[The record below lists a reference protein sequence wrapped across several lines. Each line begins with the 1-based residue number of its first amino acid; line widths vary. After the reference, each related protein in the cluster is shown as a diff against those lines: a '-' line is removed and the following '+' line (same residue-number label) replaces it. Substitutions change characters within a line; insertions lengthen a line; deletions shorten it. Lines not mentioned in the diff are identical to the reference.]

1 MFRMTSPW
9 VVFLGSV
16 VVIAVLIVLLAWL
29 AGSHPDGTTKPP
41 LFIYCGAG
49 IRAPV
54 EAAAKEYEKDYGV
67 PFTFQYGPSHTLL
80 VQAEL
85 GNTGDLYL
93 PGDDNYVEIA
103 RERGLIDQSAP
114 LARMMPALAVAKGN
128 PKKIRSLDDL
138 LRPDVRLAQPLP
150 EAAAAGRLVKDALQK
165 SGHWERIKAHT
176 IVFKG
181 TVNDV
186 ANDIKIG
193 SVDAGFV
200 WDVLVTQ
207 YPDLELVPV
216 PQLAGTHA
224 LVTVSTLKSSS
235 QPTTARHFIR
245 YLAARDK
252 GLRVFKEH
260 GFEPVDG
267 ELWLETP

>member
-1 MFRMTSPW
+1 MNRMNSPW
-9 VVFLGSV
+9 VILLGSV
-16 VVIAVLIVLLAWL
+16 AVIAVLIVLMVCFP
-29 AGSHPDGTTKPP
+29 GSDSGKANRPP

-67 PFTFQYGPSHTLL
+67 QFTFQYGPSHALL

-85 GNTGDLYL
+85 SHTGDLYL
-93 PGDDNYVEIA
+93 PGDDNYVEMA
-103 RERGLIDQSAP
+103 RKKGLIDQSAP
-114 LARMMPALAVAKGN
+114 LARMLPVLAVSKGN
-128 PKKIRSLDDL
+128 PKQIKSLNDL
-138 LRPDVRLAQPLP
+138 FRPEIKLAQASP
-150 EAAAAGRLVKDALQK
+150 EGAAIGRLVQEALQK
-165 SGHWERIKAHT
+165 SGHWEEVKAHT
-176 IVFKG
+176 TVFTG
-181 TVNDV
+181 TVNEV
-186 ANDIKIG
+186 ANDVQLG
-193 SVDAGFV
+193 TVDAGFV
-200 WDVLVTQ
+200 WDVLVKQ
-207 YPDLELVPV
+207 YAGLEFVPV
-216 PQLAGTHA
+216 RQFEGTHA

-245 YLAARDK
+245 YLAAKDK